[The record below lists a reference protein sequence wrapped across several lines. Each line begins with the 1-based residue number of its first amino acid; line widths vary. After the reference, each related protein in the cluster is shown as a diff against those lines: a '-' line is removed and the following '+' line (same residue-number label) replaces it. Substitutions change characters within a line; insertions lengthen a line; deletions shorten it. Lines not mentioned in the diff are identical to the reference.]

1 MFAML
6 KMLPIFLVIGLLGVG
21 YHTAKVKTLEAEIAQ
36 LRANNQ
42 ILVQNQEQ
50 LKAAELSLQESIA
63 TLNESLEN
71 ERAQIAQ
78 LTARNDELVRDKET
92 YLRIFKDHNL
102 TRLARA
108 KPGLIENRINNGTSE
123 VFRQVEEDSKLQ

>member
-6 KMLPIFLVIGLLGVG
+6 KILPIFLVIGLLGVG

-50 LKAAELSLQESIA
+50 LKAAEISLQESIA

>member
-50 LKAAELSLQESIA
+50 LKAAEISLQESIA

>member
-1 MFAML
+1 ML